1 MTVDERISLTWTPR
15 DVPLAARAVAAVGE
29 VARALGRRLALLDDV
44 SLGALAALASSEVLV
59 VVGDESELPWID
71 GVTYLGRD
79 ESAPD
84 LLLPTAMAPSV
95 PPAILE
101 TAIKARCAGAA
112 PVAVLWSP
120 PLIVPCGEARS
131 IDRARL
137 MSWLGAV

>member
-1 MTVDERISLTWTPR
+1 VTVNERISVTWTPR
-15 DVPLAARAVAAVGE
+15 DVPLAPRAVAAVGE
-29 VARALGRRLALLDDV
+29 VSRALGRRLAMLDDA
-44 SLGALAALASSEVLV
+44 SLRALAALASRDVLV
-59 VVGDESELPWID
+59 VVGDENELPWID

-101 TAIKARCAGAA
+101 MAVKARCAGAA
-112 PVAVLWSP
+112 PVAVLSSP
-120 PLIVPCGEARS
+120 SLIVPCGEARS

-137 MSWLGAV
+137 MAWLGAA